1 MLASAAAVLS
11 ALRRVRTADQRGFIG
26 GLVGALV
33 LAGAG
38 GIVQYLDIAGLGFDG
53 TTHAYGSIFFTL
65 AGFIYVVT
73 IGAMIAVA
81 MMLFWAIRGLYTVR
95 RHAAIAN
102 VARFWALMVVVWVVG
117 FGTLYLGPHLT

>member
-1 MLASAAAVLS
+1 
-11 ALRRVRTADQRGFIG
+11 
-26 GLVGALV
+26 
-33 LAGAG
+33 
-38 GIVQYLDIAGLGFDG
+38 
-53 TTHAYGSIFFTL
+53 
-65 AGFIYVVT
+65 VT